1 MLYLK
6 NNIIILIIKENKS
19 ELVQFYLLKNY
30 IFIKLKEIKVSND
43 FFSYQ
48 YIFSN
53 LNFFYFYANDTN
65 LSIYYMNLLN
75 QYEILKDINTNE
87 IKYEIYLDIINKLKE
102 SSKLM
107 NEKKYEFDSIFRKID
122 FNKSILKI
130 TNIAINDNL
139 NMICSFNDGSVMYYI
154 FDIDTKNQ
162 NNYIINK
169 IIYKYQIKVNFLPI
183 NDSLFL
189 NNININEGNNFF
201 FVTTSA
207 EQSLKITDPSNCN
220 ILNINFKPKTNNIL
234 NNNNIIVNQNVNNN
248 YIINKSFTNLFSN
261 YFFTQSTKEVKIFSD
276 NFSLP
281 ENIYTCSI
289 EVLIFSYFNEEEKNK
304 LSIKKIIEYA
314 IIKNKNKKQDSEY
327 IDEICDYFLQK
338 EKTNNKLIFN
348 EEKNY
353 KEIIDYLIE
362 FFCYVECL
370 LYIKYKNLGLN
381 VFIQTLEKI
390 KKSIYLKQLI
400 QAMKIEKIIQYYK
413 NNFNIICE

>member
-1 MLYLK
+1 MPRL
-6 NNIIILIIKENKS
+6 
-19 ELVQFYLLKNY
+19 
-30 IFIKLKEIKVSND
+30 
-43 FFSYQ
+43 
-48 YIFSN
+48 
-53 LNFFYFYANDTN
+53 
-65 LSIYYMNLLN
+65 
-75 QYEILKDINTNE
+75 
-87 IKYEIYLDIINKLKE
+87 
-102 SSKLM
+102 
-107 NEKKYEFDSIFRKID
+107 
-122 FNKSILKI
+122 
-130 TNIAINDNL
+130 
-139 NMICSFNDGSVMYYI
+139 
-154 FDIDTKNQ
+154 
-162 NNYIINK
+162 
-169 IIYKYQIKVNFLPI
+169 IYKYQIKVNFLPI

-189 NNININEGNNFF
+189 NKINNNEGNNFF

-220 ILNINFKPKTNNIL
+220 ILNINFEPKTNSIL

-353 KEIIDYLIE
+353 REIIDYLIE

-400 QAMKIEKIIQYYK
+400 QAVKIEKIIQYYK